1 MKLLFIRLG
10 SLGDIIHTVPAVSAV
25 KRHDPAAEIH
35 WFVDPKHLD
44 LLDLVEG
51 VSRVIAVKPSAAGW
65 LTASGAARNEGYD
78 AAIDFQGLLKSAAL
92 ARLSGAKRVI
102 GFQSAALRESAAA
115 FLYKE
120 SAPVPAA
127 AHVIRKNLA
136 LLDAIGITAKGIEFR
151 FAERPSAAA
160 RQVRTALGDRYAV
173 INPGAAWP
181 NKQWPPPRFGAVAAF
196 VRRRF
201 DLPSVVLWG
210 PGERPLAQAVV
221 SASEGA
227 ASEAPATSIAD
238 LFAIGR
244 AATLL
249 VSGDTGPLHIGAAVG
264 TPIVGIYGP
273 TDPARNGPWDP
284 RDLCVSRFATCG
296 CHHLRRCTRSNWCL
310 DEIAVEEVTATI
322 ERRLS
327 GVAAR

>member
-1 MKLLFIRLG
+1 VKLLFIRLG

-35 WFVDPKHLD
+35 WFVDPRHLE

-65 LTASGAARNEGYD
+65 LTASSAARNEGYD

-92 ARLSGAKRVI
+92 ARLSGARRII
-102 GFQSAALRESAAA
+102 GFHGAALRESAASI
-115 FLYKE
+115 LYKE
-120 SAPVPAA
+120 SAPVPGV

-136 LLDAIGITAKGIEFR
+136 LLDAIGISAKGIEFR
-151 FAERPSAAA
+151 FAARPSAAA
-160 RQVRTALGDRYAV
+160 QQVRTTLGDRYAV

-181 NKQWPPPRFGAVAAF
+181 NKQWPPPRFGAIAAF
-196 VRRRF
+196 LRSRF

-210 PGERPLAQAVV
+210 PGEQRLAHAVV
-221 SASEGA
+221 AASEGA
-227 ASEAPATSIAD
+227 ATEAPATSIAD
-238 LFAIGR
+238 LFAISR
-244 AATLL
+244 AAALL

-264 TPIVGIYGP
+264 APIVGIYGP

-284 RDLCVSRFATCG
+284 RDLCVSRFATCT
-296 CHHLRRCTRSNWCL
+296 CHHQRRCTRGTWCL
-310 DEIAVEEVTATI
+310 EEITVDDVTAAV
-322 ERRLS
+322 ERRLA
-327 GVAAR
+327 GAAAR

>member
-1 MKLLFIRLG
+1 MKLLFVRLG

-35 WFVDPKHLD
+35 WFADPRHLE

-51 VSRVIAVKPSAAGW
+51 VSRVIPVKPSAAGW
-65 LTASGAARNEGYD
+65 LTASGAARNESYD

-102 GFQSAALRESAAA
+102 GFHSEALREGAAS

-120 SAPVPAA
+120 VTPVPPV

-136 LLDAIGITAKGIEFR
+136 LLDAIGVTARGIEFR

-160 RQVRTALGDRYAV
+160 RRVRTALGERYAI

-181 NKQWPPPRFGAVAAF
+181 NKQWPPARFGAVAHF
-196 VRRRF
+196 LRRTF

-210 PGERPLAQAVV
+210 PGEQPLAAAVV
-221 SASEGA
+221 AASDGA
-227 ASEAPATSIAD
+227 AIEAPPTSIAD
-238 LFAIGR
+238 LFAISR
-244 AATLL
+244 AAALL
-249 VSGDTGPLHIGAAVG
+249 LSGDTGPLHVAAAVG

-284 RDLCVSRFATCG
+284 RDLCVSRFDACG
-296 CHHLRRCTRSNWCL
+296 CHHLRRCTRAAWCL
-310 DEIAVEEVTATI
+310 EDISVEEVTSAV
-322 ERRLS
+322 ERRLA
-327 GVAAR
+327 GAAAR

>member
-35 WFVDPKHLD
+35 WFVDPRHLE

-51 VSRVIAVKPSAAGW
+51 VSRVIPVKASAAGW

-92 ARLSGAKRVI
+92 ARLSGARRVI
-102 GFQSAALRESAAA
+102 GFAGEALRESAAS

-120 SAPVPAA
+120 SAPVPGVT
-127 AHVIRKNLA
+127 HVIRKNLA
-136 LLDAIGITAKGIEFR
+136 LLDAIGVTARGVEFR
-151 FAERPSAAA
+151 FVERPSAAA
-160 RQVRTALGDRYAV
+160 RQVRTALGDRHAA

-196 VRRRF
+196 LHQRF
-201 DLPSVVLWG
+201 NLRSVVLWG
-210 PGERPLAQAVV
+210 PGERSLAQAVV

-227 ASEAPATSIAD
+227 AIEAPTTSIAD
-238 LFAIGR
+238 LFAISR
-244 AATLL
+244 AAALL

-273 TDPARNGPWDP
+273 TDPGRNGPWDP
-284 RDLCVSRFATCG
+284 RDVCVSRFETCT
-296 CHHLRRCTRSNWCL
+296 CHHQRRCTRSTWCL
-310 DEIAVEEVTATI
+310 EEIGVDEVTAAI
-322 ERRLS
+322 ERRLAAA
-327 GVAAR
+327 GVR